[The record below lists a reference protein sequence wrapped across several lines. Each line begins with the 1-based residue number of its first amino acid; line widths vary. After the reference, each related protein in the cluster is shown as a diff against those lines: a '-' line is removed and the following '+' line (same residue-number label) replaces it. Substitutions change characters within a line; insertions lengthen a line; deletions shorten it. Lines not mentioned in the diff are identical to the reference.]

1 MEIIFFYIWLTT
13 GTVHEIKTTLTCDE
27 AEHRFITETEE
38 KNILYNDTPVLLY
51 MCSKNKSEWFNDKR
65 T

>member
-1 MEIIFFYIWLTT
+1 MEVIFFYIWLTT

-38 KNILYNDTPVLLY
+38 KNLLYKGTAVILY
-51 MCSKNKSEWFNDKR
+51 MCSKERSKFFHDKR
-65 T
+65 A

>member
-1 MEIIFFYIWLTT
+1 MEIIFFYIWLNT

-27 AEHRFITETEE
+27 AEHRFITKTKE
-38 KNILYNDTPVLLY
+38 KNILYNNTPVLLY
-51 MCSKNKSEWFNDKR
+51 MCSKKKSEWFHDKR

>member
-38 KNILYNDTPVLLY
+38 KNILYNNTPRVIVHVF
-51 MCSKNKSEWFNDKR
+51 KKEKR
-65 T
+65 VV